1 MNDDSLKEV
10 EQEILQ
16 QKVFPYYVEKIEKYN
31 GTGDSVVIAPNHPVG
46 SVMLYHSHTFFEI
59 NYVIKSDCLNL
70 VEGQSLHMH
79 SGDFII
85 LHPEALHTLYSNRE
99 CSVFNILITIEWM
112 ENFAKRLGSSK
123 HPLVQFLKNV
133 SNSDALKYILFKRT
147 PETDAIAKKL
157 CYSENMPERA
167 LLREALLQELLCNL
181 LTRDDNVILSEVL
194 HISNTQ
200 MKKMISFMNAY
211 FKTVDLDTLAENF
224 HYTKSHVCKMFK
236 MNTGKS
242 FTANLN
248 EIRIR
253 RAQVFLAKSNK
264 KVTQI
269 AYECGYES
277 IEYFHRLFKEHTG
290 MTPLEYR
297 ESFQTPV
304 KKSRKQ

>member
-1 MNDDSLKEV
+1 MNKDNLSEV
-10 EQEILQ
+10 EQEILN

-46 SVMLYHSHTFFEI
+46 AVMLYHSHTFFEI
-59 NYVIKSDCLNL
+59 NYIIKSDCLNL

-79 SGDFII
+79 SGDFIL
-85 LHPEALHTLYSNRE
+85 LHPETLHTLYSNRE

-112 ENFAKRLGSSK
+112 ENFAKRLGASK
-123 HPLVQFLKNV
+123 HPLVRFLK
-133 SNSDALKYILFKRT
+133 SASGSDALKYILFTRT

-167 LLREALLQELLCNL
+167 LLREALLQELLCKL
-181 LTRDDNVILSEVL
+181 LTRDDNIMLSEAL
-194 HISNTQ
+194 HVSNTQ
-200 MKKMISFMNAY
+200 IKKMLSFMNAY
-211 FKTVDLDTLAENF
+211 YKSVDLDSLAENF

-236 MNTGKS
+236 TNTGKS
-242 FTANLN
+242 FTENLN

-253 RAQVFLAKSNK
+253 RAQLFLAKSDK

-269 AYECGYES
+269 ADECGYDS

-297 ESFQTPV
+297 AAFTAPNA
-304 KKSRKQ
+304 K